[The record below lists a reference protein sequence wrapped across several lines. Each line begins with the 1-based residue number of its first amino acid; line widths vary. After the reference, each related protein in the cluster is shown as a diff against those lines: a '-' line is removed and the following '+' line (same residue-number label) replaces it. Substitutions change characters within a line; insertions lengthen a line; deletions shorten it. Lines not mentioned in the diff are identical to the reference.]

1 MRVLVATDQWFPDR
15 MGGVARVATE
25 TARRWAIA
33 GHEVIVLAPRSPA
46 AAEVER
52 DGGLRVSRV
61 LPRGKV
67 PQTLSDP
74 IFTRSAA
81 NHLADRRFDVMV
93 AHNSTTAYGLLASR
107 VEAPLVYVFHAD
119 PVAES
124 RFLRT
129 TLPLRGRLP
138 QLALEQPLR
147 MFGRSALRR
156 AASVVVL
163 SEFSRGLVAELS
175 PDASAKTQKVSGAV
189 DTERFNPQ
197 GREES
202 RARLGIRPD
211 TKLVF
216 TVRRHVARMGLAQ
229 LVDAIATLSDVLGLR
244 LAIAGRGPL
253 ERELRARCE
262 HLGLA
267 RVVDFLG
274 HVPDDDLPH
283 WHRAADLFVLP
294 TVAYEGFGLV
304 TAEALASG
312 TPVVGTPVGAI
323 PELLT
328 PLDPRLVARGTDV
341 PALAEGIRTG
351 LAIGTPTLRSRSRAY
366 AETRLSWASVM
377 PLWEA
382 ALRESATLGAT
393 QRTSS

>member
-25 TARRWAIA
+25 TARRWAVA

-46 AAEVER
+46 VAEPER
-52 DGGLRVSRV
+52 DGGLLVSRV
-61 LPRGKV
+61 LPRGKI

-81 NHLADRRFDVMV
+81 NGLAGRHFDVMV
-93 AHNSTTAYGLLASR
+93 AHNSTTAYGLLTSR
-107 VEAPLVYVFHAD
+107 VDAPLVYVFHAD

-124 RFLRT
+124 RFLRS

-138 QLALEQPLR
+138 QLVLEQPLR

-156 AASVVVL
+156 AASIVVL
-163 SEFSRGLVAELS
+163 SEFSRGLVAEVS
-175 PDASAKTQKVSGAV
+175 PDASHKTQTVSGAV
-189 DTERFNPQ
+189 DTERFNPH

-202 RARLGIRPD
+202 RVHLGIRPE
-211 TKLVF
+211 TTLVF
-216 TVRRHVARMGLAQ
+216 TVRRHVPRMGLVQ
-229 LVDAIATLSDVLGLR
+229 LVDAISTLADVVGLR

-253 ERELRARCE
+253 ESELRARCNR
-262 HLGLA
+262 LGLGSI
-267 RVVDFLG
+267 VDFLG

-328 PLDPRLVARGTDV
+328 PLDTRLVAHATDAE
-341 PALAEGIRTG
+341 ALADAIRSG
-351 LAIGTPTLRSRSRAY
+351 LTLATPELRRRSRAY
-366 AETRLSWASVM
+366 AQQQLSWDVVM
-377 PLWEA
+377 PAWERVLDDA
-382 ALRESATLGAT
+382 VSA
-393 QRTSS
+393 QRQRP